1 MQHMAKNDDTQE
13 NLIDRPSEDVIDL
26 SEEQVAR
33 EAGEELVSSEKMRK
47 PLLAGLS
54 GAQAL
59 LSLPVLLT
67 GLVISIMAV
76 VWLLAVNTQQAERE
90 SKYIEQSSQLLML
103 SQRLAKDAREAV
115 LGQPIAFRSLKESRD
130 KFEAIVTTLR
140 DGSAEQ
146 AIAPSPPEVSAQ
158 LTGVIKLWSPKA
170 NEGVRAQVDQIL
182 SQEKSLFNMHDR
194 VMAINQMSPLLLAVA
209 DEVVELGAKA
219 GMKQADLYLA
229 GRQGMLSQRIAK
241 DVNLFSQGG
250 NEAAVAAA
258 QFGKDAK
265 LFKDTESRLKKL
277 APNAIKPKLDEASA
291 IFGEINGH
299 VEGILGNAAELF
311 VSQRASTQVFEQS
324 DPLLKKSREL
334 VDSYAALGSARAGL
348 QTGIFIAGG
357 LSVLFLFLLARKLI
371 VDARRREAEAAE
383 SARASSEQNQQTQDS
398 ILKLLDEM
406 GSLADGDL
414 TIQPEVTEQITG
426 AIADSVNFAVREMRG
441 LVLRIKT
448 AAQQVAVASEHS
460 RQTATELTEAALRQ
474 AAQITETTERVKAM
488 ARSMEDMSKSAERSA
503 EEAQKSVSTAKRGAQ
518 AVQETIRGMDQ
529 MREQIQE
536 TAKRIKRLGES
547 SQQIGDIVE
556 LINDIAEQTN
566 ILSLNAAIQAA
577 MAGEAGRGFAVVA
590 DEVQR
595 LAERSAE
602 ATKQI
607 GELVKT
613 IQADTNEA
621 VSSMEQ
627 ATHGV
632 VQTTKLADAAGQAL
646 GEIESVSEQLSGLI
660 VAIAQDARRT
670 SQAAT
675 DVSGN
680 MAKIQETTTL
690 TSSGSRETA
699 EAIGKLSDLA
709 RELQAS
715 VAGFKLPA

>member
-1 MQHMAKNDDTQE
+1 MDAIMTALRN
-13 NLIDRPSEDVIDL
+13 
-26 SEEQVAR
+26 
-33 EAGEELVSSEKMRK
+33 GK
-47 PLLAGLS
+47 PEIG
-54 GAQAL
+54 
-59 LSLPVLLT
+59 
-67 GLVISIMAV
+67 V
-76 VWLLAVNTQQAERE
+76 V
-90 SKYIEQSSQLLML
+90 
-103 SQRLAKDAREAV
+103 
-115 LGQPIAFRSLKESRD
+115 
-130 KFEAIVTTLR
+130 
-140 DGSAEQ
+140 
-146 AIAPSPPEVSAQ
+146 PSPPDIANHQ
-158 LTGVIKLWSPKA
+158 LKDVIGLWSPKP
-170 NEGVRAQVDQIL
+170 NEGLRAQVDQIL
-182 SQEKSLFNMHDR
+182 SLEKSLFSMHDS
-194 VMAINQMSPLLLAVA
+194 VIAINQMSPMLLTVS
-209 DEVVELGAKA
+209 DEIVELGARA
-219 GMKQADLYLA
+219 GMRQDQLYLA

-241 DVNLFSQGG
+241 DVNLFAQGG

-265 LFKDTESRLKKL
+265 LYKDSDSKL
-277 APNAIKPKLDEASA
+277 RKTAPAVVREKLDESAA
-291 IFGEINGH
+291 IFGEINNH

-311 VSQRASTQVFEQS
+311 VSQRASQTVFEQS
-324 DPLLKKSREL
+324 DPLLKKATAL
-334 VDSYAALGSARAGL
+334 VDAYSKLTEARTGIRTFIIAAGL
-348 QTGIFIAGG
+348 GT
-357 LSVLFLFLLARKLI
+357 VLFLFLLARKLI
-371 VDARRREAEAAE
+371 VDAR
-383 SARASSEQNQQTQDS
+383 SRAKVSSDQNRQSQDA

-406 GSLADGDL
+406 GDLADGDL

-426 AIADSVNFAVREMRG
+426 AIADSINYAVREMRN
-441 LVLRIKT
+441 LVVRIKN

-474 AAQITETTERVKAM
+474 AAQITEATSKMVAM

-503 EEAQKSVSTAKRGAQ
+503 EVAQGSVATAKRGSA
-518 AVQETIRGMDQ
+518 AVQDTITGMDG

-547 SQQIGDIVE
+547 SQQIGEIVE

-607 GELVKT
+607 ADLVKT

-621 VSSMEQ
+621 VASMEQ
-627 ATHGV
+627 ATNGV
-632 VQTTKLADAAGQAL
+632 VQATRLADAAGQAL
-646 GEIESVSEQLSGLI
+646 GEIESVSEQLSSLI
-660 VAIAQDARRT
+660 VNIARDAQRQ
-670 SQAAT
+670 SQSAT

-680 MAKIQETTTL
+680 MAKIQETTTM
-690 TSSGSRETA
+690 TSSGSRQTA

>member
-1 MQHMAKNDDTQE
+1 MARKKQTQDG
-13 NLIDRPSEDVIDL
+13 LIDQPSEDIIDL
-26 SEEQVAR
+26 ADEVTASSSG
-33 EAGEELVSSEKMRK
+33 EAVSGGK
-47 PLLAGLS
+47 PGFSLLGGGVKNVFGGLPF
-54 GAQAL
+54 L
-59 LSLPVLLT
+59 LGGMVLAM
-67 GLVISIMAV
+67 IAM
-76 VWLLAVNTQQAERE
+76 VWLLAVNAQRSDRE
-90 SKYIEQSSQLLML
+90 SKYIAQSSQLLML

-115 LGQPIAFRSLKESRD
+115 VGEPTAFKTLKESRD
-130 KFEAIVTTLR
+130 RFDAIATSLR
-140 DGSAEQ
+140 DGNPQSGV
-146 AIAPSPPEVSAQ
+146 APSPPEIADNQ
-158 LTGVIKLWSPKA
+158 LKAVISMWSPKP
-170 NEGVRAQVDQIL
+170 NEGLRAQVDQIL
-182 SQEKSLFNMHDR
+182 ALEKSLFSMHDS
-194 VMAINQMSPLLLAVA
+194 VMAINQMSPMLLTAS
-209 DEVVELGAKA
+209 DEIVELGSKA
-219 GMKQADLYLA
+219 GMKQDQLYLA
-229 GRQGMLSQRIAK
+229 SRQGMLSQRIAK

-258 QFGKDAK
+258 EFGKDAK
-265 LFKDTESRLKKL
+265 LFKETDEQLRKV
-277 APNAIKPKLDEASA
+277 APASVRGKIDETAE
-291 IFGEINGH
+291 IFGEVNNHI
-299 VEGILGNAAELF
+299 EGILGNAAELF
-311 VSQRASTQVFEQS
+311 VSQRASQTVFEQS

-334 VDSYAALGSARAGL
+334 VNAYSGLAEKRAGL
-348 QTGIFIAGG
+348 RIATVVAGVA
-357 LSVLFLFLLARKLI
+357 LVLFLTLFAYRM
-371 VDARRREAEAAE
+371 VRDARDR
-383 SARASSEQNQQTQDS
+383 ARSSSEQNRQSQDA

-406 GSLADGDL
+406 GDLADGDL

-426 AIADSVNFAVREMRG
+426 AIADSINYAVREMRN
-441 LVLRIKT
+441 LVMRIKN

-474 AAQITETTERVKAM
+474 AAQITEATGKMVAM

-503 EEAQKSVSTAKRGAQ
+503 EVAQGSVATAKRGAA
-518 AVQETIRGMDQ
+518 AVQDTINGMDG

-547 SQQIGDIVE
+547 SQQIGEIVE

-607 GELVKT
+607 ADLVKT

-621 VSSMEQ
+621 VASMEQ
-627 ATHGV
+627 ATNGV
-632 VQTTKLADAAGQAL
+632 VQATRLADAAGQAL
-646 GEIESVSEQLSGLI
+646 GEIESVSEQLSSLI
-660 VAIAQDARRT
+660 VSIARDAKRQ
-670 SQAAT
+670 SQTAT
-675 DVSGN
+675 DVSGS

-690 TSSGSRETA
+690 TSSGSRQTA

-715 VAGFKLPA
+715 VAGFNLPA

>member
-1 MQHMAKNDDTQE
+1 MARKKSTQDG
-13 NLIDRPSEDVIDL
+13 LIDQPSEDIIEL
-26 SEEQVAR
+26 SEEA
-33 EAGEELVSSEKMRK
+33 AVSPADQFVDVGKTESSTLTGGVMGIFGSL
-47 PLLAGLS
+47 PLLLG
-54 GAQAL
+54 GM
-59 LSLPVLLT
+59 
-67 GLVISIMAV
+67 VIAMIAMI
-76 VWLLAVNTQQAERE
+76 WLLVLNNQRSERE

-115 LGQPIAFRSLKESRD
+115 LGDPTSFRTLKDSRD
-130 KFEAIVTTLR
+130 RFDSIMSALR
-140 DGSAEQ
+140 DGNRKQ
-146 AIAPSPPEVSAQ
+146 GVAPSPPQIADNQ
-158 LTGVIKLWSPKA
+158 LKAVINMWSPKP
-170 NEGVRAQVDQIL
+170 NEGLRGQVDQIL
-182 SQEKSLFNMHDR
+182 SLEKSLFSMHDS
-194 VMAINQMSPLLLAVA
+194 VLAINQMSPMLLTVT
-209 DEVVELGAKA
+209 DEVVELGTKA
-219 GMKQADLYLA
+219 GMRQDLLYLA
-229 GRQGMLSQRIAK
+229 ERQGMLSQRIAK

-265 LFKDTESRLKKL
+265 LFKESEETLRQH
-277 APNAIKPKLDEASA
+277 APASVRAKLDEADS
-291 IFGEINGH
+291 IFSEINGN
-299 VEGILGNAAELF
+299 VESILGNAAELF
-311 VSQRASTQVFEQS
+311 VSQRASQTVFDQS
-324 DPLLKKSREL
+324 DPLLDKSKDL
-334 VDSYAALGSARAGL
+334 VGAYSNLAEQRAGIR
-348 QTGIFIAGG
+348 TAIFVAGFAS
-357 LSVLFLFLLARKLI
+357 LLFLGLLARKLI
-371 VDARRREAEAAE
+371 ADAR
-383 SARASSEQNQQTQDS
+383 ARAHQSSEQNRQSQDA

-406 GSLADGDL
+406 GDLADGDL

-426 AIADSVNFAVREMRG
+426 AIADSINYAVREMRN
-441 LVLRIKT
+441 LVMRIKN

-474 AAQITETTERVKAM
+474 AAQITEATGKMVAM
-488 ARSMEDMSKSAERSA
+488 ARSMQDMSKSAERSA
-503 EEAQKSVSTAKRGAQ
+503 EVAQGSVATAKRGAA
-518 AVQETIRGMDQ
+518 AVQDTINGMDG

-547 SQQIGDIVE
+547 SQQIGEIVE

-607 GELVKT
+607 ADLVKT

-621 VSSMEQ
+621 VASMEQ
-627 ATHGV
+627 ATNGV
-632 VQTTKLADAAGQAL
+632 VQATRLADAAGQAL
-646 GEIESVSEQLSGLI
+646 GEIESVSEQLSSLI
-660 VAIAQDARRT
+660 VNIARDAQRQ
-670 SQAAT
+670 SQTAT
-675 DVSGN
+675 DVSGS

-690 TSSGSRETA
+690 TSSGSRQTA

>member
-1 MQHMAKNDDTQE
+1 MAKRKQSQ
-13 NLIDRPSEDVIDL
+13 IDQPSEDLIDL
-26 SEEQVAR
+26 ADEQI
-33 EAGEELVSSEKMRK
+33 
-47 PLLAGLS
+47 
-54 GAQAL
+54 AQAGGDFVDVGRGKRSFL
-59 LSLPVLLT
+59 PSNLSSLLT
-67 GLVISIMAV
+67 GLPFLLVGMVLSIIAV
-76 VWLLAVNTQQAERE
+76 VWLLAVNTQRSERE

-115 LGQPIAFRSLKESRD
+115 LGQAGAFKTLKESRERFD
-130 KFEAIVTTLR
+130 SIVTNLR
-140 DGSAEQ
+140 DGSA
-146 AIAPSPPEVSAQ
+146 Q
-158 LTGVIKLWSPKA
+158 LGIPGTERGTAAGDSLQGVIKLWAPKA
-170 NEGVRAQVDQIL
+170 NEGTRAQVDQIL
-182 SQEKSLFNMHDR
+182 SQEKALFSMHDH
-194 VMAINQMSPLLLAVA
+194 VLAINQTSPLLLAVS
-209 DEVVELGAKA
+209 DEIVEKGAEL
-219 GMKQADLYLA
+219 GMKQQDLYVA

-265 LFKDTESRLKKL
+265 LFRQTESTLRKI
-277 APNAIKPKLDEASA
+277 APKGLLPKLDEASA
-291 IFGEINGH
+291 IFAEINAH

-311 VSQRASTQVFEQS
+311 VSQRASQQVFEQS
-324 DPLLKKSREL
+324 DPLLRASRAL
-334 VDSYAALGSARAGL
+334 VESYSALGEARGWMRTAIAGL
-348 QTGIFIAGG
+348 GAASIF
-357 LSVLFLFLLARKLI
+357 FLLMLARKLV
-371 VDARRREAEAAE
+371 VDARDRARS
-383 SARASSEQNQQTQDS
+383 SADQNRTTQDA

-406 GSLADGDL
+406 GDLADGDL

-426 AIADSVNFAVREMRG
+426 AIADSINYAVREMRN
-441 LVLRIKT
+441 LVYRIKN

-474 AAQITETTERVKAM
+474 AAQITEATGKMTAM
-488 ARSMEDMSKSAERSA
+488 ARSMDDMSKSAERSA
-503 EEAQKSVSTAKRGAQ
+503 EVAQGSVTTAKRGAQ
-518 AVQETIRGMDQ
+518 AVQDTIRGMDE

-547 SQQIGDIVE
+547 SQQIGEIVE

-607 GELVKT
+607 SDLVKT

-621 VSSMEQ
+621 VASMEQ
-627 ATHGV
+627 ATNGV
-632 VQTTKLADAAGQAL
+632 VEATRLADAAGQAL
-646 GEIESVSEQLSGLI
+646 GEIQSVSEQLSSLI
-660 VAIAQDARRT
+660 VNIARDAHRQ
-670 SQAAT
+670 SESAT
-675 DVSGN
+675 DISVN
-680 MAKIQETTTL
+680 MTKIQEATTL
-690 TSSGSRETA
+690 TSTGTRQTA
-699 EAIGKLSDLA
+699 ESISKLSDLA

>member
-1 MQHMAKNDDTQE
+1 MATKAG
-13 NLIDRPSEDVIDL
+13 NLIDQPSEDIIDL
-26 SEEQVAR
+26 SDQEVAR
-33 EAGEELVSSEKMRK
+33 QAGEEFLDVQRLKR
-47 PLLAGLS
+47 PLFAFGSMQDFFGGLPFLLGGLAVTII
-54 GAQAL
+54 AL
-59 LSLPVLLT
+59 
-67 GLVISIMAV
+67 
-76 VWLLAVNTQQAERE
+76 VWLLVVNTQRSERE

-103 SQRLAKDAREAV
+103 SQRLAKDSREAV
-115 LGQPIAFRSLKESRD
+115 LGQQVAFKTLKESRD
-130 KFEAIVTTLR
+130 RFDQIVTSLR
-140 DGSAEQ
+140 DGNNEL
-146 AIAPSPPEVSAQ
+146 AIPPSPPEVQTQ
-158 LTGVIKLWSPKA
+158 LQGVLKLWSPKP

-182 SQEKSLFNMHDR
+182 SQEKALFSMHDH
-194 VMAINQMSPLLLAVA
+194 VLAINQMAPLLLAVS
-209 DEVVELGAKA
+209 DEIVELGARA
-219 GMKQADLYLA
+219 GMRQENLYVA

-265 LFKDTESRLKKL
+265 LFKESEGQLRKVVPVPL
-277 APNAIKPKLDEASA
+277 KPKLDEQAA
-291 IFGEINGH
+291 IFTEINAH
-299 VEGILGNAAELF
+299 IEGILGSASELF
-311 VSQRASTQVFEQS
+311 VSQRASQTVFEQS
-324 DPLLKKSREL
+324 DPMLKKSREL
-334 VDSYAALGSARAGL
+334 VDAYSTLGEARAGF
-348 QTGIFIAGG
+348 GIAIVVLALAAFGFMMLLGG
-357 LSVLFLFLLARKLI
+357 KLVMDARK
-371 VDARRREAEAAE
+371 RE
-383 SARASSEQNQQTQDS
+383 RVTGEQNRTTQDA

-406 GSLADGDL
+406 GDLADGDL

-426 AIADSVNFAVREMRG
+426 AIADSINYAVREMRG
-441 LVLRIKT
+441 LVMRIKN

-474 AAQITETTERVKAM
+474 AAQITDATNKMRAM
-488 ARSMEDMSKSAERSA
+488 AKSMDDMSKSAERSA
-503 EEAQKSVSTAKRGAQ
+503 EVAQGSVQTAKRGAQ
-518 AVQETIRGMDQ
+518 AVQDTIRGMDE

-547 SQQIGDIVE
+547 SQQIGEIVE

-607 GELVKT
+607 SELVKT

-621 VSSMEQ
+621 VASMEQ

-632 VQTTKLADAAGQAL
+632 VEATRLADAAGQAL
-646 GEIESVSEQLSGLI
+646 GEIESVSEQLSNLI
-660 VAIAQDARRT
+660 VNIARDAQRQ
-670 SQAAT
+670 SESAT
-675 DVSGN
+675 DITAS

-690 TSSGSRETA
+690 TSTGTRQTA

-715 VAGFKLPA
+715 VAGFKLPAA

>member
-1 MQHMAKNDDTQE
+1 MARKKSSRDGLMDQ
-13 NLIDRPSEDVIDL
+13 PSEDIIDL
-26 SEEQVAR
+26 AD
-33 EAGEELVSSEKMRK
+33 SSVPSAPADQFVDVGKQASPLFSGGILGMISSL
-47 PLLAGLS
+47 PLLLGGMVIAMIAMIWL
-54 GAQAL
+54 
-59 LSLPVLLT
+59 
-67 GLVISIMAV
+67 LVINAQRS
-76 VWLLAVNTQQAERE
+76 ERE
-90 SKYIEQSSQLLML
+90 SRYIEQSSQLLML

-115 LGQPIAFRSLKESRD
+115 LGQPTAFKTLKDSRD
-130 KFEAIVTTLR
+130 RFDAIVTSLR
-140 DGSAEQ
+140 DGKPQ
-146 AIAPSPPEVSAQ
+146 LDLAPSPPEIKQNQ
-158 LTGVIKLWSPKA
+158 LKEIINIWSPKP
-170 NEGVRAQVDQIL
+170 NEGLRAQVDQIL
-182 SQEKSLFNMHDR
+182 SLEKSLFNMHDS
-194 VMAINQMSPLLLAVA
+194 VLAINQMSPMLLTVS
-209 DEVVELGAKA
+209 DEIVELGAKA
-219 GMKQADLYLA
+219 GLKQDHLYLA
-229 GRQGMLSQRIAK
+229 SRQGMLSQRIAK

-265 LFKDTESRLKKL
+265 LFKESDGKL
-277 APNAIKPKLDEASA
+277 RSVAPTGMREKLDESTA
-291 IFGEINGH
+291 IFGEINNH

-311 VSQRASTQVFEQS
+311 VSQRASQTVFEQS
-324 DPLLKKSREL
+324 DPLLKKSSAL
-334 VDSYAALGSARAGL
+334 VEAYSQLTEQRAGIR
-348 QTGIFIAGG
+348 TSIFVAGFAT
-357 LSVLFLFLLARKLI
+357 LLFLFLLARKL
-371 VDARRREAEAAE
+371 VGDARDRAQQ
-383 SARASSEQNQQTQDS
+383 SADQNRQSQDA

-406 GSLADGDL
+406 GDLADGDL

-426 AIADSVNFAVREMRG
+426 AIADSINYAVREMRN
-441 LVLRIKT
+441 LVMRIKN

-474 AAQITETTERVKAM
+474 AAQITEATGKMVAM

-503 EEAQKSVSTAKRGAQ
+503 EVAQGSVSTAKRGSA
-518 AVQETIRGMDQ
+518 AVQDTIKGMDE

-547 SQQIGDIVE
+547 SQQIGEIVE

-607 GELVKT
+607 ADLVKT

-621 VSSMEQ
+621 VASMEQ
-627 ATHGV
+627 ATNGV
-632 VQTTKLADAAGQAL
+632 VQATRLADAAGQAL
-646 GEIESVSEQLSGLI
+646 GEIESVSEQLSSLI
-660 VAIAQDARRT
+660 VNIARDAQRQ
-670 SQAAT
+670 SQTAT
-675 DVSGN
+675 DVSGS

-690 TSSGSRETA
+690 TSSGSRQTA

>member
-1 MQHMAKNDDTQE
+1 MANKANDTF
-13 NLIDRPSEDVIDL
+13 IDQPSEEMIDL
-26 SEEQVAR
+26 
-33 EAGEELVSSEKMRK
+33 AGEQLGGGAGDFETGAK
-47 PLLAGLS
+47 PRFSLSIGNPLGLIS
-54 GAQAL
+54 G
-59 LSLPVLLT
+59 LPFLLT
-67 GLVISIMAV
+67 GMVLSIVAVIWFLV
-76 VWLLAVNTQQAERE
+76 VNTQRSERE

-115 LGQPIAFRSLKESRD
+115 VGQPVAFKTLKDSRD
-130 KFEAIVTTLR
+130 RFDAIVNNLR
-140 DGSAEQ
+140 NGNTETNIQ
-146 AIAPSPPEVSAQ
+146 PSPPEVAPQ
-158 LTGVIKLWSPKA
+158 LDAVVRLWAPKP
-170 NEGVRAQVDQIL
+170 NEGLRAQVDQIL
-182 SQEKSLFNMHDR
+182 SQEKALFAMHDH
-194 VMAINQMSPLLLAVA
+194 VLAINQMSPLLLAVS
-209 DEVVELGAKA
+209 DEIVELGGGS
-219 GMKQADLYLA
+219 GMRQGDLYLA
-229 GRQGMLSQRIAK
+229 SRQGMLSQRIAK

-265 LFKDTESRLKKL
+265 LFKDTEVKL
-277 APNAIKPKLDEASA
+277 RKVAPRAVQSKLDESAA
-291 IFGEINGH
+291 IFNEINNH
-299 VEGILGNAAELF
+299 VEGILGSAAELF
-311 VSQRASTQVFEQS
+311 VSQRASQQIFEQS
-324 DPLLKKSREL
+324 DPLLKKSTEL
-334 VDSYAALGSARAGL
+334 VDTYTGLGGERSSIQAAIIVAGIAALG
-348 QTGIFIAGG
+348 
-357 LSVLFLFLLARKLI
+357 FLLLLARRL
-371 VDARRREAEAAE
+371 VSDAGER
-383 SARASSEQNQQTQDS
+383 ARVSTEQNRSTQDA

-406 GSLADGDL
+406 GDLADGDL

-426 AIADSVNFAVREMRG
+426 AIADSINYAVREMRS
-441 LVLRIKT
+441 LVARIKN
-448 AAQQVAVASEHS
+448 AASQVAVASENS

-474 AAQITETTERVKAM
+474 AAQISEATNKMTAM
-488 ARSMEDMSKSAERSA
+488 ARSMDDMSKSAERSA
-503 EEAQKSVSTAKRGAQ
+503 EVAQGSVATAKRGAI
-518 AVQETIRGMDQ
+518 AVQDTIRGMDQ

-547 SQQIGDIVE
+547 SQQIGEIVE

-621 VSSMEQ
+621 VASMEQ

-632 VQTTKLADAAGQAL
+632 VEATRLADAAGQAL
-646 GEIESVSEQLSGLI
+646 GEIESVSEQLSNLI
-660 VAIAQDARRT
+660 VNIARDAHRQ
-670 SQAAT
+670 SESAT
-675 DVSGN
+675 DISGS

-690 TSSGSRETA
+690 TSTGTRQAA
-699 EAIGKLSDLA
+699 ESIGKLSDLA

>member
-1 MQHMAKNDDTQE
+1 MARKKSNQDG
-13 NLIDRPSEDVIDL
+13 LIDQPSEDIIEL
-26 SEEQVAR
+26 SEATPAA
-33 EAGEELVSSEKMRK
+33 AGDQFVDVGK
-47 PLLAGLS
+47 PAAPFGGGLMNML
-54 GAQAL
+54 G
-59 LSLPVLLT
+59 SLPFLLGGMVLAIIAMIWF
-67 GLVISIMAV
+67 LV
-76 VWLLAVNTQQAERE
+76 VNAQRSERE

-115 LGQPIAFRSLKESRD
+115 LGDPTAFKTLKESRD
-130 KFEAIVTTLR
+130 RFDSIVTALH
-140 DGSAEQ
+140 DGNPQMGVVA
-146 AIAPSPPEVSAQ
+146 SPPEVANDQ
-158 LTGVIKLWSPKA
+158 LKEVIKMWSPKP
-170 NEGVRAQVDQIL
+170 NEGLRGQVDQIL
-182 SQEKSLFNMHDR
+182 SLEKSLFNMHDS
-194 VMAINQMSPLLLAVA
+194 VMAINQMSPMLLSVT
-209 DEVVELGAKA
+209 DEVVELGTKA
-219 GMKQADLYLA
+219 GLKQDQLYLA

-265 LFKDTESRLKKL
+265 LFKESDATLRRN
-277 APNAIKPKLDEASA
+277 APAAVRAKLDESAA
-291 IFGEINGH
+291 IFGEINNH
-299 VEGILGNAAELF
+299 VESILGNAAELF
-311 VSQRASTQVFEQS
+311 VSQRASQTVFEQS
-324 DPLLKKSREL
+324 DPLLKKSKEL
-334 VDSYAALGSARAGL
+334 VDAYSQLSEKR
-348 QTGIFIAGG
+348 TGIRTAIFVAGFA
-357 LSVLFLFLLARKLI
+357 SMLFLFMLARKL
-371 VDARRREAEAAE
+371 VTDARDR
-383 SARASSEQNQQTQDS
+383 ARMSSDQNRQSQDA

-406 GSLADGDL
+406 GDLADGDL

-426 AIADSVNFAVREMRG
+426 AIADSINYAVREMRN
-441 LVLRIKT
+441 LVMRIKN

-474 AAQITETTERVKAM
+474 AAQITEATGKMVAM

-503 EEAQKSVSTAKRGAQ
+503 EVAQGSVTTAKRGAA
-518 AVQETIRGMDQ
+518 AVQDTITGMDG

-547 SQQIGDIVE
+547 SQQIGEIVE

-607 GELVKT
+607 ADLVKT

-621 VSSMEQ
+621 VASMEQ
-627 ATHGV
+627 ATNGV
-632 VQTTKLADAAGQAL
+632 VQATRLADAAGQAL
-646 GEIESVSEQLSGLI
+646 GEIESVSEQLSSLI
-660 VAIAQDARRT
+660 VNIARDAQRQ
-670 SQAAT
+670 SQTAT
-675 DVSGN
+675 DVSGS

-690 TSSGSRETA
+690 TSSGSRQTA

>member
-1 MQHMAKNDDTQE
+1 MARKKSAKDGM
-13 NLIDRPSEDVIDL
+13 IDQPSEDIIDL
-26 SEEQVAR
+26 SDGTPGASADGFVDV
-33 EAGEELVSSEKMRK
+33 GK
-47 PLLAGLS
+47 PTASLMPGGVMNMFSGLS
-54 GAQAL
+54 FL
-59 LSLPVLLT
+59 LG
-67 GLVISIMAV
+67 GLVLAMIAMI
-76 VWLLAVNTQQAERE
+76 WLLVLNAQRSERE

-103 SQRLAKDAREAV
+103 SQRLAKDARETV
-115 LGQPIAFRSLKESRD
+115 LGQPTAFRTLKESRD
-130 KFEAIVTTLR
+130 RFDSIVTSLR
-140 DGSAEQ
+140 DGNPELRVA
-146 AIAPSPPEVSAQ
+146 ASPPEIAENQ
-158 LTGVIKLWSPKA
+158 LKEIIKMWSPKP
-170 NEGVRAQVDQIL
+170 NEGLRGQVDQIL
-182 SQEKSLFNMHDR
+182 SLEKSLFSMHDS
-194 VMAINQMSPLLLAVA
+194 VMAINQMSPMLLTAS
-209 DEVVELGAKA
+209 DEIVELGSKA
-219 GMKQADLYLA
+219 GMKQDQLYLA
-229 GRQGMLSQRIAK
+229 SRQGMLSQRIAK

-258 QFGKDAK
+258 EFGKDAK
-265 LFKDTESRLKKL
+265 LFKETDEKL
-277 APNAIKPKLDEASA
+277 RQMAPPSVRPKLDESAA
-291 IFGEINGH
+291 IFGEINNH

-311 VSQRASTQVFEQS
+311 VSQRASQTVFEQS
-324 DPLLKKSREL
+324 DPLLKKSRDL
-334 VDSYAALGSARAGL
+334 VDAYSKLAEQRTGVRTMIFVAG
-348 QTGIFIAGG
+348 FA
-357 LSVLFLFLLARKLI
+357 SVLFLFLLARKLV
-371 VDARRREAEAAE
+371 VDARD
-383 SARASSEQNQQTQDS
+383 RAHHSSEQNRQSQDA

-406 GSLADGDL
+406 GDLADGDL

-426 AIADSVNFAVREMRG
+426 AIADSINYAVREMRN
-441 LVLRIKT
+441 LVVRIKN

-474 AAQITETTERVKAM
+474 AAQITEATGKMVAM

-503 EEAQKSVSTAKRGAQ
+503 EVAQGSVATAKRGAA
-518 AVQETIRGMDQ
+518 AVQDTIKGMDE

-547 SQQIGDIVE
+547 SQQIGEIVE

-607 GELVKT
+607 ADLVKT

-621 VSSMEQ
+621 VASMEQ
-627 ATHGV
+627 ATNGV
-632 VQTTKLADAAGQAL
+632 VQATRLADAAGQAL
-646 GEIESVSEQLSGLI
+646 GEIESVSEQLSSLI
-660 VAIAQDARRT
+660 VNIARDAQRQ
-670 SQAAT
+670 SQTAT
-675 DVSGN
+675 DVSGS

-690 TSSGSRETA
+690 TSSGSRQTA

>member
-1 MQHMAKNDDTQE
+1 MQDG
-13 NLIDRPSEDVIDL
+13 LIDQPSEEIIDL
-26 SEEQVAR
+26 SDEVTASSSGESIS
-33 EAGEELVSSEKMRK
+33 AGK
-47 PLLAGLS
+47 PGLS
-54 GAQAL
+54 LFGGGFKNVLGGLPFL
-59 LSLPVLLT
+59 LGGMILAM
-67 GLVISIMAV
+67 IAM
-76 VWLLAVNTQQAERE
+76 VWLLVVNGQRSERE

-115 LGQPIAFRSLKESRD
+115 VGEPTAFKTLKESRD
-130 KFEAIVTTLR
+130 RFDAIVTSLR
-140 DGSAEQ
+140 DGNPQTGVS
-146 AIAPSPPEVSAQ
+146 PSPPEIADNQ
-158 LTGVIKLWSPKA
+158 LKGVIAMWSPKP
-170 NEGVRAQVDQIL
+170 NEGLRAQVDQIL
-182 SQEKSLFNMHDR
+182 SLEKSLFSMHDS
-194 VMAINQMSPLLLAVA
+194 VMAINQMSPMLLTVS
-209 DEVVELGAKA
+209 DEIVELGSKA
-219 GMKQADLYLA
+219 GMKQDQLYLA

-258 QFGKDAK
+258 EFGKDAK
-265 LFKDTESRLKKL
+265 LFKETDEQLRKA
-277 APNAIKPKLDEASA
+277 APPSVREKLDEAAA
-291 IFGEINGH
+291 IFGEVNTHI
-299 VEGILGNAAELF
+299 EGILGNAAELF
-311 VSQRASTQVFEQS
+311 VSQRASQTVFDQS

-334 VDSYAALGSARAGL
+334 TDAYSQLAEKRASL
-348 QTGIFIAGG
+348 RVATVIAGVAM
-357 LSVLFLFLLARKLI
+357 VLFLTMFAYRMVK
-371 VDARRREAEAAE
+371 DARDR
-383 SARASSEQNQQTQDS
+383 ARQSSEQNRQSQDA

-406 GSLADGDL
+406 GDLADGDL

-426 AIADSVNFAVREMRG
+426 AIADSINYAVREMRN
-441 LVLRIKT
+441 LVMRIKN

-474 AAQITETTERVKAM
+474 AAQITEATGKMVAM

-503 EEAQKSVSTAKRGAQ
+503 EVAQGSVATAKRGAA
-518 AVQETIRGMDQ
+518 AVQDTIKGMDE

-547 SQQIGDIVE
+547 SQQIGEIVE

-607 GELVKT
+607 ADLVKT

-621 VSSMEQ
+621 VASMEQ
-627 ATHGV
+627 ATNGV
-632 VQTTKLADAAGQAL
+632 VQATRLADAAGQAL
-646 GEIESVSEQLSGLI
+646 GEIESVSEQLSNLI
-660 VAIAQDARRT
+660 VNIARDAQRQ
-670 SQAAT
+670 SQTAT
-675 DVSGN
+675 DVSGS

-690 TSSGSRETA
+690 TSSGSRQTA